1 MGIESGG
8 SRRIGARNGMSG
20 GGRGRGTGSATNAVP
35 AQRATAGVRRKP
47 TALRDGGMRDGTSM
61 AEIGQLRRRSELLDD
76 GLTRHEI
83 SRAETEGWLV
93 REGRSTYRFAVAGQR
108 LRMELVH
115 LRAPD
120 AVFSHRIAAFEHG
133 LLRNPPARLDVNVP
147 RGRGS
152 VAGAHVWRRDQVQ
165 SMRCRGMLVT
175 SVAETLADMLG
186 EWGEEVTARIVD
198 DRFPTPE
205 SRAGLFADLE
215 VLPAHKRTKLGPI
228 LRWAPVDRRSK
239 AEGRIARALQLR
251 GYDITLN
258 VRIGPYIWDI
268 VHEGARLVIEYDS
281 RRHHDDS
288 QAFRIDRARQNNLI
302 RRDYR
307 ILRYVDDDVEL
318 RFDRFIDEI
327 CSTIDWLLGQPLREG
342 PWDAG
347 HCEDLYVDRQIHW
360 EQHNQKAWPYW

>member
-1 MGIESGG
+1 
-8 SRRIGARNGMSG
+8 
-20 GGRGRGTGSATNAVP
+20 
-35 AQRATAGVRRKP
+35 
-47 TALRDGGMRDGTSM
+47 
-61 AEIGQLRRRSELLDD
+61 
-76 GLTRHEI
+76 
-83 SRAETEGWLV
+83 
-93 REGRSTYRFAVAGQR
+93 
-108 LRMELVH
+108 
-115 LRAPD
+115 
-120 AVFSHRIAAFEHG
+120 
-133 LLRNPPARLDVNVP
+133 
-147 RGRGS
+147 
-152 VAGAHVWRRDQVQ
+152 
-165 SMRCRGMLVT
+165 
-175 SVAETLADMLG
+175 MLG

-228 LRWAPVDRRSK
+228 LRSAPVDRRSK